1 MALSKI
7 LPASQSQFAG
17 ARNLVINGA
26 AICSQRGA
34 SFTSSG
40 VFPVD
45 RFKMDKNGANITSTQ
60 NALTSGEPYDEGFRF
75 SAKMATTST
84 DSNSANYYLLRH
96 RIEAQNLASCGWNY
110 TSSSSYITLSS
121 WIKSSIAGTYYILIR
136 TKDGTGQSYVHEYTL
151 AANTWKK
158 ISFSM
163 QGNSN
168 ITFNMDNGEGLEI
181 TFSPYLGT
189 DFTSSST
196 TLNAWGAWNGSTGYG
211 KDYAHDFGA
220 TSGSTFEITGV
231 QLEVGDATPFEH
243 EDYTTTLT
251 KCRRYFL
258 RYYGNESPNFP
269 RWFNPAYANDCY
281 MGGNFSFPVQ
291 MRATPSVSASVT
303 YQNSDGLGTGD
314 VSREGVNLY
323 VLSTGAATISGAYI
337 TNNSSDHVTV
347 DAEL

>member
-1 MALSKI
+1 MTKARDIASATTPNANAALLATFPHK
-7 LPASQSQFAG
+7 
-17 ARNLVINGA
+17 NLIINGA
-26 AICSQRGA
+26 MQVAQRGT
-34 SFTSSG
+34 SFTATG

-60 NALTSGEPYDEGFRF
+60 NALTSGDPYDEGFRF

-84 DSNSANYYLLRH
+84 DSNSANYYLLRQ

-121 WIKSSIAGTYYILIR
+121 WIKSSIAGTYYIVIR
-136 TKDGTGQSYVHEYTL
+136 AKDGTEQSYVHEYTL

-189 DFTSSST
+189 DYTSSST
-196 TLNAWGAWNGSTGYG
+196 ILNAWGAWNVNTGFG
-211 KDYAHDFGA
+211 RDYTHDFGD
-220 TSGSTFEITGV
+220 TSGNTFEITGV
-231 QLEVGDATPFEH
+231 QLEVGNTATPFEH
-243 EDYTTTLT
+243 RSYGDELARCQRYYQKKDAQSAIFAPYASNDGYGVYWSTFPVVMRSSPTGSISLSGWFVGNTDTMGVNAYTASASNYTLPDYT
-251 KCRRYFL
+251 
-258 RYYGNESPNFP
+258 
-269 RWFNPAYANDCY
+269 
-281 MGGNFSFPVQ
+281 M
-291 MRATPSVSASVT
+291 
-303 YQNSDGLGTGD
+303 
-314 VSREGVNLY
+314 
-323 VLSTGAATISGAYI
+323 
-337 TNNSSDHVTV
+337 